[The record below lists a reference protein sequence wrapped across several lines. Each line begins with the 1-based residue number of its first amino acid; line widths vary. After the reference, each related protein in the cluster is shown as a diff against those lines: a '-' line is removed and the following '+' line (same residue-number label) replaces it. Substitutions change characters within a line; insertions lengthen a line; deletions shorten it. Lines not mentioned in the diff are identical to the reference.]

1 MMGSEYLPLLMFPAM
16 LVSLFAGY
24 PVAFSLMG
32 IALLFGVIGFQWSIL
47 PMLIRRIYSVAD
59 NYVLAAVPLFIFMG
73 TVLERSGIAGKLFD
87 AISLWTGRLRGGLAI
102 ATVLMCTIIA
112 ACTGIIGASE
122 VMVGVMVIP
131 VMLKRRYQHALICG
145 TICAGGS
152 LGTLIPP
159 SVVTVVY
166 GPAAGLSVG
175 RLLIASIFPGLLLST
190 LYVIYIAVRSYLNPS
205 LAPSIPAHELNIP
218 TGKKLYITATALV
231 PPVFLIFA
239 VMGSI
244 VLGLAAPTEAAA
256 LGAFGAMVLTA
267 AYGQLSMKALK
278 ETVLQTLKISSMM
291 MMILAGGY
299 MFSGVFLGTGGGEVT
314 EKILMGLPFGRAG
327 ILVLFLLIAFAS
339 GFVLDWASI
348 LLIFIPIF
356 SPIIT
361 KLGFDPIWFGI
372 LFIMMIQ
379 TSYLSPPM
387 APAIFYLKSIVPP
400 EVTMREMFRGVIP
413 YLMLQLA
420 GIGLVAFFPQI
431 ALWLPSK
438 LIGW

>member
-1 MMGSEYLPLLMFPAM
+1 
-16 LVSLFAGY
+16 
-24 PVAFSLMG
+24 
-32 IALLFGVIGFQWSIL
+32 
-47 PMLIRRIYSVAD
+47 MLIRRIYGVAD

-73 TVLERSGIAGKLFD
+73 TLLERSGIAGKLFD
-87 AISLWTGRLRGGLAI
+87 AISLWTGRLKGGLAI

-131 VMLKRRYQHALICG
+131 VMLKRNYQHALICG

-175 RLLIASIFPGLLLST
+175 RLLIASILPGLLLSS
-190 LYVIYIAVRSYLNPS
+190 LYIIYIAVRSHINPS
-205 LAPSIPAHELNIP
+205 LAPAIPPDELNIP
-218 TGKKLYITATALV
+218 LTKKLSITATALV
-231 PPVFLIFA
+231 PPVLLIFA

-244 VLGLAAPTEAAA
+244 ILGLAAPTEAAA
-256 LGAFGAMVLTA
+256 LGAFGSMLLIA
-267 AYGQLSMKALK
+267 AYRQLTMKALK
-278 ETVLQTLKISSMM
+278 ETAIQTLKISSMM

-299 MFSGVFLGTGGGEVT
+299 MFSGVFLGMGGGEVT
-314 EKILMGLPFGRAG
+314 EKILMGLPFGRNG
-327 ILVLFLLIAFAS
+327 ILVLFLLIAFVS

-356 SPIIT
+356 SPIID
-361 KLGFDPIWFGI
+361 KLGFNSIWFGI

-400 EVTMREMFRGVIP
+400 EVTMQEMFHGVIP
-413 YLMLQLA
+413 YLIIQLT
-420 GIGLVAFFPQI
+420 GIALLALFPQI

>member
-1 MMGSEYLPLLMFPAM
+1 MSPEYLPLLMFPGM
-16 LVSLFAGY
+16 LLCIFSGF

-32 IALLFGVIGFQWSIL
+32 IAFLFGLIGFEWSIF

-73 TVLERSGIAGKLFD
+73 TLLERSGIAGKLFD
-87 AISLWTGRLRGGLAI
+87 AISLWTGRLKGGLAI

-131 VMLKRRYQHALICG
+131 VMLKRNYQHALICG

-175 RLLIASIFPGLLLST
+175 RLLIASIFPGLLLSS
-190 LYVIYIAVRSYLNPS
+190 LYIIYITIRSYINPS
-205 LAPSIPAHELNIP
+205 LAPAIPSDELNIP
-218 TGKKLYITATALV
+218 LTKKLSITGTALV
-231 PPVFLIFA
+231 PPVLLIFA

-244 VLGLAAPTEAAA
+244 ILGLAAPTEAAA
-256 LGAFGAMVLTA
+256 LGAFGAMILTA
-267 AYGQLSMKALK
+267 AYRQLTMNALK
-278 ETVLQTLKISSMM
+278 ETVIQTLKISSMM

-299 MFSGVFLGTGGGEVT
+299 MFSGVFLGMGGGEVT
-314 EKILMGLPFGRAG
+314 EKILMGLPFGRIG
-327 ILVLFLLIAFAS
+327 IFVLFLLIAFAS

-356 SPIIT
+356 SPIID
-361 KLGFDPIWFGI
+361 KLGFNPIWFGI

-400 EVTMREMFRGVIP
+400 EITMQEMFHGVIP
-413 YLMLQLA
+413 YLILQLT
-420 GIGLVAFFPQI
+420 GIALVALFPQI